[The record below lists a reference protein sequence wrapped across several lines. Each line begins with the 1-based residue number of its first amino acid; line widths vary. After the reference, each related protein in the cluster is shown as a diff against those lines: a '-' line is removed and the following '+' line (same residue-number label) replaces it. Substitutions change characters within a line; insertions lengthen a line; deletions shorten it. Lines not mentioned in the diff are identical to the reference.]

1 MANDDRDDLLL
12 AMIVAKHTQSNAVV
26 IAMNGQTIGIG
37 AGQQSRISA
46 TQLACAKADA
56 YRLQEHPKLSGLSF
70 VPVLSRIAKMNL
82 VDMALR
88 FEELGVSERQV
99 LADKLPGFHPL
110 TTSEREAW
118 LHDTRAICL
127 ASDAF
132 IPFRD
137 NIDRAA
143 RSHVTH
149 IMQTGGSLRDADVTA
164 AADEYGMVM
173 LHSGARHFL
182 H

>member
-1 MANDDRDDLLL
+1 
-12 AMIVAKHTQSNAVV
+12 
-26 IAMNGQTIGIG
+26 
-37 AGQQSRISA
+37 
-46 TQLACAKADA
+46 
-56 YRLQEHPKLSGLSF
+56 
-70 VPVLSRIAKMNL
+70 
-82 VDMALR
+82 
-88 FEELGVSERQV
+88 VSERQV

-110 TTSEREAW
+110 TASERDTW
-118 LHDTRAICL
+118 LRETRSICL

-149 IMQTGGSLRDADVTA
+149 IMQTGNSLRDGDVTA

-173 LHSGARHFL
+173 LHSGMRHFQ